1 MVIDINNDLDIQ
13 TQKLDK
19 TKEKS
24 NNIINKLFNSN
35 ELSNK
40 IIYNIK

>member
-24 NNIINKLFNSN
+24 NNIINKLFNSH